1 MSRFAPKPS
10 VCKPKGLSRRFLLRA
25 GAAAGGGLLLGFNL
39 PVETD
44 AGAAGREPGL
54 FTPNAFISIDRK
66 GLVSLVM
73 PQVEM
78 GQGIYTSI
86 AMIMAEE
93 LDVGLDQV
101 ALQTAPPNDAAY
113 ANALLRSQV
122 TGNSSSIRAFWT
134 PLRKAGA
141 GARALLV
148 DAAAARWG
156 VAAAECTVD
165 RGVVTHAATGRKL
178 AYADLVDAAA
188 GLAPPADPPL
198 KDPRHFKLIGKPI
211 KRLDTPDKVNGK
223 LRYGIDIAIP
233 GAKVATLAASPVFG
247 GRLLHVDGAQ
257 AMAIPGVRQ
266 IVVLDDLV
274 AVVADHMWAAKQGLA
289 ALDIAWDEG
298 PGAGATS
305 ARIRADLDAATTRPG
320 AVARNDGD
328 VAKGLA
334 GDDTVE
340 ALYHVPLLAHA
351 PLEPMNYTVHVQP
364 EQVEIWGGT
373 QVITLAQRQVAQV
386 LGLPLD
392 KVTIHNQLMGGGFGR
407 RLEVDGIVKAVRIAQ
422 KVGGPV
428 KIVWTREEDIQQE
441 LYRPAYADRM
451 TARLHSGRLVAW
463 SHHIAGS
470 SVLARYAPPAFVNG
484 MDVDAIGGAAEI
496 PYDIP
501 NLRVEYVRQEPQNV
515 PTAFWRGVGPG
526 HNIFVVESFIDELAH
541 KAGAD
546 PVAFRRR
553 MLGKVPRLKAVL
565 DLAAEKS
572 GWGQDLPGR
581 TGRGVALQ
589 TSFGSFLAT
598 VAEVQVDSDG
608 EVRLRRVVC
617 AVDSG
622 IVVNPDTLIAQLQG
636 GIIFGLTA
644 AMFGQI
650 TIDKGRVQQSNFHD
664 YRMLRINETPSI
676 EVHIV
681 ASGEAPGGIGEAGT
695 VAAPPALANA
705 IFATSGKRLRSLP
718 IDRDIL
724 AGRTSA

>member
-1 MSRFAPKPS
+1 MMTKAAP
-10 VCKPKGLSRRFLLRA
+10 SRRTLLRA
-25 GAAAGGGLLLGFNL
+25 GAAVGGGLLLGFNL
-39 PVETD
+39 PLERE
-44 AGAAGREPGL
+44 AGAASRDPGV
-54 FTPNAFISIDRK
+54 FTPNAFISIDRR
-66 GLVSLVM
+66 GQVTLVM

-101 ALQTAPPNDAAY
+101 TLQAAPPNDASY

-122 TGNSSSIRAFWT
+122 TGASSSVRAFWT

-148 DAAAARWG
+148 AAAARRWG
-156 VAAAECTVD
+156 VDAAECATSA
-165 RGVVTHAATGRKL
+165 GVVGHAATGRTL

-198 KDPRHFKLIGKPI
+198 KDPKDFKLIGKPA

-223 LRYGIDIAIP
+223 ARFGIDIAVP

-247 GRLLHVDGAQ
+247 GKVLHVDDSQ
-257 AMAIPGVRQ
+257 ALKLPGVRQ
-266 IVVLDDLV
+266 VVVLGDLV
-274 AVVADHMWAAKQGLA
+274 AVVGDHMWAAKQGLA
-289 ALDIAWDEG
+289 ALDITWDEG
-298 PGAGATS
+298 PHGAVTS
-305 ARIRADLDAATTRPG
+305 DQINGELEAASNRTG

-328 VAKGLA
+328 VSKGLA

-340 ALYHVPLLAHA
+340 ATYHVPFLAHA
-351 PLEPMNYTVHVQP
+351 PMEPMNYTVHVQP
-364 EQVEIWGGT
+364 DQVEIWGGT
-373 QVITLAQRQVAQV
+373 QVITRAQTFVSQIV
-386 LGLPLD
+386 GLPPE
-392 KVTIHNQLMGGGFGR
+392 KITIHNQLMGGGFGR
-407 RLEVDGIVKAVRIAQ
+407 RLEVDGVVKAVRIAQ
-422 KVGGPV
+422 KVDGPV
-428 KIVWTREEDIQQE
+428 RIVWTREEDIQQE
-441 LYRPAYADRM
+441 LYRPSYTDRLS
-451 TARLHSGRLVAW
+451 ARLHSGRLVAW
-463 SHHIAGS
+463 KHRVAGA

-484 MDVDAIGGAAEI
+484 LDSDATEGAASM

-501 NLRVEYVRQEPQNV
+501 NLRVEYVHQEPRHV

-546 PVAFRRR
+546 PVVFRRGL
-553 MLGKVPRLKAVL
+553 LGKAPRLKAVL
-565 DLAAEKS
+565 DLVAEKS
-572 GWGQDLPGR
+572 GWGEARPHR
-581 TGRGVALQ
+581 VGRGVALQ
-589 TSFGSFLAT
+589 TSFGTYLAT

-617 AVDSG
+617 AVDCG
-622 IVVNPDTLIAQLQG
+622 IVVNPDTVVAQLQG

-644 AMFGQI
+644 AMFGKI

-664 YRMLRINETPSI
+664 YRMLRINEAPDI

-681 ASGEAPGGIGEAGT
+681 KSGEAPGGMGECGT

-705 IFATSGKRLRSLP
+705 IFAACGKRLRSLP

-724 AGRTSA
+724 AGRTPA

>member
-1 MSRFAPKPS
+1 MGNGRPAPSTAPRA
-10 VCKPKGLSRRFLLRA
+10 PSRRFLLKA
-25 GAAAGGGLLLGFNL
+25 GAAAGGGLLLGFNVPL
-39 PVETD
+39 QGK
-44 AGAAGREPGL
+44 AGAQSREAGV

-66 GLVSLVM
+66 GLVTLIM

-78 GQGIYTSI
+78 GQGVYTSV
-86 AMIMAEE
+86 AMILAEE

-101 ALQTAPPNDAAY
+101 TLQAAPPNDASY
-113 ANALLRSQV
+113 ANPLLRSQV

-148 DAAAARWG
+148 GAAAQRWG
-156 VAAAECTVD
+156 VAPGDCSTD
-165 RGVVTHAATGRKL
+165 KGVVTHVATGRKL

-198 KDPRHFKLIGKPI
+198 KDIKDFKLIGQPA

-223 LRYGIDIAIP
+223 AKYGIDIAVP

-247 GRLLHVDGAQ
+247 GKVLHVDDSQ
-257 AMAIPGVRQ
+257 AMKLPGVRQ
-266 IVVLDDLV
+266 VVVLDDLV

-289 ALDIAWDEG
+289 ALDITWDDG
-298 PGAGATS
+298 PNANATS
-305 ARIRADLDAATTRPG
+305 AQIRSELEAASNRPG

-328 VAKGLA
+328 VAKALA
-334 GDDTVE
+334 GDDALE
-340 ALYHVPLLAHA
+340 ATYHLPFLAHA

-364 EQVEIWGGT
+364 DQVEIWGGT
-373 QVITLAQRQVAQV
+373 QVITRAVTFVAQV
-386 LGLPLD
+386 AGLPPE
-392 KVTIHNQLMGGGFGR
+392 KIIIHNQLMGGGFGR
-407 RLEVDGIVKAVRIAQ
+407 RLEVDGVVKAVRIAQ
-422 KVGGPV
+422 KVDGPV
-428 KIVWTREEDIQQE
+428 RIVWTREEDIQQE
-441 LYRPAYADRM
+441 LYRPSYLDHVS
-451 TARLHSGRLVAW
+451 ARLHSGRLVAW
-463 SHHIAGS
+463 RHHIAGS

-484 MDVDAIGGAAEI
+484 LDVDAVGGAI
-496 PYDIP
+496 DYPYDTP
-501 NLRVEYVRQEPQNV
+501 NVRVEYVRQEPPGV

-526 HNIFVVESFIDELAH
+526 HNVFVVESFMDELAH

-546 PVAFRRR
+546 PVAFRRG
-553 MLGKVPRLKAVL
+553 LLTKTPRLKAVL
-565 DLAAEKS
+565 DLAADKS
-572 GWGQDLPGR
+572 GWGEGKPNR
-581 TGRGVALQ
+581 VGRGIALQ
-589 TSFGSFLAT
+589 TAFDTFLAT

-617 AVDSG
+617 AVDCG
-622 IVVNPDTLIAQLQG
+622 IVVNPDTVVAQLQG

-664 YRMLRINETPSI
+664 YRMLRINEAPAI

-681 ASGEAPGGIGEAGT
+681 KSGEAPGGMGECGT

-705 IFATSGKRLRSLP
+705 IFDASGKRLRSLP
-718 IDRDIL
+718 VDRDIL